1 MKKPRFAKHPKN
13 KALRHLIKVFQK
25 IQHSLLTSANNSVIT
40 QVEQRKGNKIPKH
53 PLFRLTIISNYF

>member
-25 IQHSLLTSANNSVIT
+25 IQHSALDSANNKCYIT
-40 QVEQRKGNKIPKH
+40 TRTNKTGQQKTT
-53 PLFRLTIISNYF
+53 RLIS